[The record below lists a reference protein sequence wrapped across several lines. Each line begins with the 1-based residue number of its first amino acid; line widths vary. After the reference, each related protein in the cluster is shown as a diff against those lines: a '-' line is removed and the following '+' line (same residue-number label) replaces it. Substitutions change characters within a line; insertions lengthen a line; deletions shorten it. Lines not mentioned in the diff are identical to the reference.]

1 MFVPP
6 ARNPSNEAIDN
17 MIKKIFNIEIYSDQ
31 AQCMLKRTKSSFSDF
46 WNKYN
51 DHIIKLVDDYKNIR
65 YFIIYIYIVFFIDL
79 MRFLILKFYF
89 IV

>member
-1 MFVPP
+1 
-6 ARNPSNEAIDN
+6 
-17 MIKKIFNIEIYSDQ
+17 MIKKIFIIEIYSDQ
-31 AQCMLKRTKSSFSDF
+31 AQRMLKRTKSSFSDF
-46 WNKYN
+46 RNKYN